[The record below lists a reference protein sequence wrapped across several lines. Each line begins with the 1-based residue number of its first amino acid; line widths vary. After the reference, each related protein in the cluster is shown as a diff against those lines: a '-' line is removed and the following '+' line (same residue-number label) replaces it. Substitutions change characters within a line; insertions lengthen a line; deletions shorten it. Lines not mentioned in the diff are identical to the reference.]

1 MLQQARHKNANMPR
15 CAFLLLCFVALAS
28 TAGERL
34 VYPLHSKGEDPEAY
48 VVELLQLAL
57 AHSGSDYQ
65 LEPTL
70 EPMPQS
76 RAQLSLER
84 NDGRVQLMWSMTTR
98 ERESALLPV
107 RIPIY
112 KGLISWRV
120 FLVRADQRDL
130 LAGVTRREQLQALR
144 MGQRHDWPDTAI
156 LRANGL
162 NVVTTP
168 GYESLFRM
176 LDAGRFELFPREVVV
191 AWDEQRRA
199 EADGLHLAVDEHLV
213 LHYPTA
219 FYFFTSRQRPELA
232 AAIQRGLEAAIA
244 DGSFERLFQRYHG
257 KTLRRARM
265 DKRQVIEL
273 DNPDLPE
280 KTPIDREALWYRPL
294 APK

>member
-1 MLQQARHKNANMPR
+1 MPR
-15 CAFLLLCFVALAS
+15 CVLFLLCFAALATS
-28 TAGERL
+28 AGERL
-34 VYPLHSKGEDPEAY
+34 VYPLHSNGEDPEAY
-48 VVELLQLAL
+48 VVELLRLAL
-57 AHSGSDYQ
+57 AHSGGDYQ
-65 LEPTL
+65 LEPSL

-84 NDGRVQLMWSMTTR
+84 NDGRVQLMWTMTTR
-98 ERESALLPV
+98 EREADLLPI

-130 LAGVTRREQLQALR
+130 LAGVTRREQLEALR
-144 MGQRHDWPDTAI
+144 MGQRHDWPDTDI

-162 NVVTTP
+162 TVVTTP
-168 GYESLFRM
+168 GYENLFRM

-199 EADGLHLAVDEHLV
+199 EANGLHLAVDDHLV

-244 DGSFERLFQRYHG
+244 DGSFEHLFQRYHG
-257 KTLRRARM
+257 ETLRRARM
-265 DKRQVIEL
+265 ERRRVIEL
-273 DNPDLPE
+273 VNPDLPE
-280 KTPIDREALWYRPL
+280 GTPIERDELWYHPAAL
-294 APK
+294 K

>member
-1 MLQQARHKNANMPR
+1 MPR
-15 CAFLLLCFVALAS
+15 CVLFLLCFAALATS
-28 TAGERL
+28 AGERL
-34 VYPLHSKGEDPEAY
+34 VYPLHSNGEDPEAY
-48 VVELLQLAL
+48 VVELLRLAL
-57 AHSGSDYQ
+57 AHSGGDYQ
-65 LEPTL
+65 LEPSL

-84 NDGRVQLMWSMTTR
+84 NDGRVQLMWTMTTR
-98 ERESALLPV
+98 EREADLLPI

-130 LAGVTRREQLQALR
+130 LAGVTRREQLEALR
-144 MGQRHDWPDTAI
+144 MGQRHDWPDTDI

-162 NVVTTP
+162 TVVTTP
-168 GYESLFRM
+168 GYENLFRM

-199 EADGLHLAVDEHLV
+199 EANGLHLAVDDHLV

-244 DGSFERLFQRYHG
+244 DGSFEHLFQRYHG
-257 KTLRRARM
+257 ETLRRARM
-265 DKRQVIEL
+265 ERRRVIEL
-273 DNPDLPE
+273 VNPDLPE
-280 KTPIDREALWYRPL
+280 GTPIERDELWYHPA

>member
-1 MLQQARHKNANMPR
+1 MSR
-15 CAFLLLCFVALAS
+15 CVLFLLCFAALATS
-28 TAGERL
+28 AGERL
-34 VYPLHSKGEDPEAY
+34 VYPLHSNGEDPEAY
-48 VVELLQLAL
+48 VVELLRLAL
-57 AHSGSDYQ
+57 AHSGGDYQ
-65 LEPTL
+65 LEPSL

-84 NDGRVQLMWSMTTR
+84 NDGRVQLMWTMTTR
-98 ERESALLPV
+98 EREADLLPI

-130 LAGVTRREQLQALR
+130 LAGVTRREQLEALR
-144 MGQRHDWPDTAI
+144 MGQRHDWPDTDI

-162 NVVTTP
+162 TVVTTP
-168 GYESLFRM
+168 GYENLFRM

-199 EADGLHLAVDEHLV
+199 EANGLHLAVDDHLV

-244 DGSFERLFQRYHG
+244 DGSFEHLFQRYHG
-257 KTLRRARM
+257 ETLRRARM
-265 DKRQVIEL
+265 ERRRVIEL
-273 DNPDLPE
+273 VNPDLPE
-280 KTPIDREALWYRPL
+280 GTPIERDELWYHPA

>member
-1 MLQQARHKNANMPR
+1 MPR
-15 CAFLLLCFVALAS
+15 CVLFLLCFAALATS
-28 TAGERL
+28 AGERL
-34 VYPLHSKGEDPEAY
+34 VYPLHSNGEDPEAY
-48 VVELLQLAL
+48 VVELLRLAL
-57 AHSGSDYQ
+57 AHSGGDYQ
-65 LEPTL
+65 LEPSL

-84 NDGRVQLMWSMTTR
+84 NDGRVQLMWTMTTR
-98 ERESALLPV
+98 EREADLLPI

-130 LAGVTRREQLQALR
+130 LAGVTRREQLEALR
-144 MGQRHDWPDTAI
+144 MGQRHDWPDTDI

-162 NVVTTP
+162 TVVTTP
-168 GYESLFRM
+168 GYENLFRM

-199 EADGLHLAVDEHLV
+199 EADGLHLAVDDHLV

-244 DGSFERLFQRYHG
+244 DGSFEHLFQRYHG
-257 KTLRRARM
+257 ETLRRARM
-265 DKRQVIEL
+265 ERRRVIEL
-273 DNPDLPE
+273 VNPDLPE
-280 KTPIDREALWYRPL
+280 GTPIERDELWYHPAAL
-294 APK
+294 K

>member
-1 MLQQARHKNANMPR
+1 MPR
-15 CAFLLLCFVALAS
+15 CALLLLCFVAFACP
-28 TAGERL
+28 AGERL
-34 VYPLHSKGEDPEAY
+34 VYPLHSNGEDPEAY
-48 VVELLQLAL
+48 VVELLRLAL
-57 AHSGSDYQ
+57 AHSGGDYQ
-65 LEPTL
+65 LKPSL

-84 NDGRVQLMWSMTTR
+84 NDGRVQLMWTMTTR
-98 ERESALLPV
+98 EREADLLPI

-130 LAGVTRREQLQALR
+130 LADVTRREQLEALR

-156 LRANGL
+156 LRANGFT
-162 NVVTTP
+162 VVTTP
-168 GYESLFRM
+168 GYENLFRM
-176 LDAGRFELFPREVVV
+176 LEAGRFELFPREVVV

-280 KTPIDREALWYRPL
+280 ETPIDREALWYRPL

>member
-1 MLQQARHKNANMPR
+1 MPR
-15 CAFLLLCFVALAS
+15 CVLFLLCFAALATS
-28 TAGERL
+28 AGERL
-34 VYPLHSKGEDPEAY
+34 VYPLHSNGEDPEAY
-48 VVELLQLAL
+48 VVELLRLAL
-57 AHSGSDYQ
+57 VHSGGDYQ
-65 LEPTL
+65 LEPSL

-84 NDGRVQLMWSMTTR
+84 NDGRVQLMWTMTTR
-98 ERESALLPV
+98 EREADLLPI

-130 LAGVTRREQLQALR
+130 LAGVTRREQLEALR
-144 MGQRHDWPDTAI
+144 MGQRHDWPDTDI

-162 NVVTTP
+162 TVVTTP
-168 GYESLFRM
+168 GYENLFRM

-199 EADGLHLAVDEHLV
+199 EANGLHLAVDDHLV

-244 DGSFERLFQRYHG
+244 DGSFEHLFQRYHG
-257 KTLRRARM
+257 ETLRRARM
-265 DKRQVIEL
+265 ERRRVIEL
-273 DNPDLPE
+273 VNPDLPE
-280 KTPIDREALWYRPL
+280 GTPIERDELWYHPAAL
-294 APK
+294 K

>member
-1 MLQQARHKNANMPR
+1 MPR
-15 CAFLLLCFVALAS
+15 CVLFLLCFAALATS
-28 TAGERL
+28 AGERL

-48 VVELLQLAL
+48 VVELLRLAL
-57 AHSGSDYQ
+57 AHSGGDYQ
-65 LEPTL
+65 LEPSL

-84 NDGRVQLMWSMTTR
+84 NDGRVQLMWTMTTR
-98 ERESALLPV
+98 EREADLLPI

-130 LAGVTRREQLQALR
+130 LAGVTRREQLEALR
-144 MGQRHDWPDTAI
+144 MGQRHDWPDTDI

-162 NVVTTP
+162 TVVTTP
-168 GYESLFRM
+168 GYENLFRM

-199 EADGLHLAVDEHLV
+199 EADGLHLAVDDHLV

-232 AAIQRGLEAAIA
+232 AVIQRGLEAAIV

-257 KTLRRARM
+257 ETLRRARM
-265 DKRQVIEL
+265 ERRRVIEL
-273 DNPDLPE
+273 VNPDLPE
-280 KTPIDREALWYRPL
+280 GTPIERDELWYHPAAL
-294 APK
+294 K

>member
-1 MLQQARHKNANMPR
+1 MPR
-15 CAFLLLCFVALAS
+15 CVLFLLCFAALATS
-28 TAGERL
+28 AGERL
-34 VYPLHSKGEDPEAY
+34 VYPLHSNGEDPEAY
-48 VVELLQLAL
+48 VVELLRLAL
-57 AHSGSDYQ
+57 AHSGDDYQ
-65 LEPTL
+65 LEPSL

-84 NDGRVQLMWSMTTR
+84 NDGRVQLMWTMTTR
-98 ERESALLPV
+98 EREADLLPI

-130 LAGVTRREQLQALR
+130 LAGVTRREQLEALR
-144 MGQRHDWPDTAI
+144 MGQRHDWPDTDI
-156 LRANGL
+156 LRANGFT
-162 NVVTTP
+162 VVTTP
-168 GYESLFRM
+168 GYENLFRM

-199 EADGLHLAVDEHLV
+199 EADGLHLAVDDHLV

-244 DGSFERLFQRYHG
+244 DGSFEHLFQRYHG
-257 KTLRRARM
+257 ETLRRARM
-265 DKRQVIEL
+265 ERRRVIEL
-273 DNPDLPE
+273 VNPDLPE
-280 KTPIDREALWYRPL
+280 GTPIERDELWYHPA

>member
-1 MLQQARHKNANMPR
+1 MPR
-15 CAFLLLCFVALAS
+15 CVLFLLCFAALATS
-28 TAGERL
+28 AGERL
-34 VYPLHSKGEDPEAY
+34 VYPLHSNGEDPEAY
-48 VVELLQLAL
+48 VVELLRLAL
-57 AHSGSDYQ
+57 AHSGGDYQ
-65 LEPTL
+65 LEPSL

-84 NDGRVQLMWSMTTR
+84 NDGRVQLMWTMTTR
-98 ERESALLPV
+98 EREADLLPI

-130 LAGVTRREQLQALR
+130 LAGVTRREQLEALR
-144 MGQRHDWPDTAI
+144 MGQRHDWPDTDI
-156 LRANGL
+156 LRANGFT
-162 NVVTTP
+162 VVTTP
-168 GYESLFRM
+168 GYENLFRM

-199 EADGLHLAVDEHLV
+199 EADGLHLAVDDHLV

-244 DGSFERLFQRYHG
+244 DGSFEHLFQRYHG
-257 KTLRRARM
+257 ETLRRARM
-265 DKRQVIEL
+265 ERRRVIEL
-273 DNPDLPE
+273 VNPDLPE
-280 KTPIDREALWYRPL
+280 GTPIERDELWYHPAAL
-294 APK
+294 K